1 MKKLGKLLI
10 LLCAVIPLAGCGQI
24 PTLENGQEAVATMKE
39 GSISAND
46 LYDKIKELYGRDVLI
61 DMIDR
66 IILEAKYEQTDEEKE
81 YINDELDSIKEMAEQ
96 YEVTLAYML
105 NYYGF
110 ADEDD
115 FKDYV
120 SLNYKR
126 NIAVKD
132 YVKDHLSEDEINDY
146 YEDNIFG
153 DIEAKHILIAPEIL
167 DGMTEEEQEQAE
179 EDALNEAK
187 DIIKRL
193 DNGEDFEELA
203 KEYSDDESN
212 KDEGGDLGWFG
223 TGAMVEEFED
233 AAFKLEKGKYTTT
246 PVKTSFGYHI
256 ILKVDEKE
264 KPELT
269 DELKEEI
276 KTTLSEA
283 ELDDNQTLYYETLEN
298 IRKDSELTIT
308 DSVLEKAYKAYMSE
322 LKSSTNN

>member
-10 LLCAVIPLAGCGQI
+10 LLCAVIPLAGCGQV

-187 DIIKRL
+187 D
-193 DNGEDFEELA
+193 
-203 KEYSDDESN
+203 
-212 KDEGGDLGWFG
+212 
-223 TGAMVEEFED
+223 
-233 AAFKLEKGKYTTT
+233 
-246 PVKTSFGYHI
+246 
-256 ILKVDEKE
+256 
-264 KPELT
+264 
-269 DELKEEI
+269 
-276 KTTLSEA
+276 
-283 ELDDNQTLYYETLEN
+283 
-298 IRKDSELTIT
+298 
-308 DSVLEKAYKAYMSE
+308 
-322 LKSSTNN
+322 